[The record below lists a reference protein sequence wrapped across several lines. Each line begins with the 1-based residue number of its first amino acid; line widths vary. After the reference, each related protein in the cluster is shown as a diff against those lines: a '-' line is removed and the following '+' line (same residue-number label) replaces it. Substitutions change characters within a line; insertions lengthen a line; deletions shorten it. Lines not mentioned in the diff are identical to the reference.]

1 MEAGAENNTQKRNE
15 ESGNSSENNN
25 GSNSKIANSN
35 EGQSRTKRQM
45 KTPFQLEM
53 LEKAYAMETYPT
65 EETRAVLSEKL
76 GLSDRQLQMWFC
88 HRRLKDKKDSQQKK
102 LRKTVVA
109 STLRD
114 SPIDDIKLGHEPG
127 NEYGY
132 GSGPG
137 SSMFAHPELRN
148 VVPRG
153 VPRYYE
159 SPQTIMELR
168 AIACVEAQLGE
179 PFREDGPGL
188 GIDFDLLPPDA
199 FGASIGNWE
208 IGFNGVPHNRW
219 GNDLIG
225 MNDEDVDASEDDNDF
240 EEEEDSDGM
249 VNRFV
254 VNEED
259 SDLVVSEDSSD

>member
-199 FGASIGNWE
+199 FGASIAVTDQQKRPSLPYDNKIYEGHSVRTNKV
-208 IGFNGVPHNRW
+208 GFLIEETGRSVLMVSPTTDGVM
-219 GNDLIG
+219 I
-225 MNDEDVDASEDDNDF
+225 
-240 EEEEDSDGM
+240 
-249 VNRFV
+249 
-254 VNEED
+254 
-259 SDLVVSEDSSD
+259 